1 MRAVV
6 QRSHAARVEVDGH
19 IVGAISRGLVAFVG
33 AERGDTD
40 DDVRWVSQKI
50 VGLRVFPD
58 ENGKMSRA
66 LADLPGG
73 GELLVVSQFTLF
85 GDVKKGRRP
94 SFEAAEEPVAA
105 ARRVEEVVAHARQ
118 AGLVVATGRFGADM
132 QIHVHNDGPVTLV
145 LDSRTR

>member
-6 QRSHAARVEVDGH
+6 QRSFAARVEVSGE

-33 AERGDTD
+33 AERGDGD
-40 DDVRWVSQKI
+40 EDIRWIASKI
-50 VGLRVFPD
+50 TGLRVFPD
-58 ENGKMSRA
+58 EAGKMSRA
-66 LADLPGG
+66 LADIG
-73 GELLVVSQFTLF
+73 GELLVISQFTLF

-94 SFEAAEEPVAA
+94 SFEAAMEPIEA
-105 ARRVEEVVAHARQ
+105 ARRVDEIVALARAQ
-118 AGLVVATGRFGADM
+118 GLPVATGRFGADM